1 MAIVVAILG
10 LLIAAIGVVGV
21 FNRQVLRALVINFWL
36 RRYGL
41 PAAVAI
47 RLIVGVL
54 LILAAPSC
62 RFSAIVRIIGIA
74 TLIAAA
80 GLLLLGTKRLAGL
93 VGWVVSRPSS
103 ELRLWAGAAVAFGVF
118 LLYAGS
124 G

>member
-21 FNRQVLRALVINFWL
+21 FNPQVLRALVNNFWL

-62 RFSAIVRIIGIA
+62 RFSAVVRIFGIA

-80 GLLLLGTKRLAGL
+80 GLLLLGKKRLEGL
-93 VGWVVSRPSS
+93 VGWIVSRPSS
-103 ELRLWAGAAVAFGVF
+103 ELRLWAGVAVALGGF